1 MKGESFMLAFKK
13 PEVEQFFR
21 VFNIQDFTVSPDET
35 QLVYST
41 NLTGHYNLWGMDL
54 PNNYPYPMTFKNQSC
69 HALKYEPNGEYI
81 LASFDHDGNELTQFY
96 ALPTRGGDLE
106 DLRVDEEYRHMN
118 PKFSED
124 GKRLYYTGSKNNKT
138 YLNAYRYDFDTKE
151 ETLLVEG
158 SGASTYLMD
167 VSADEKSYLILKH
180 FANTYS
186 LAYVVKDGESILLTP
201 QTDKQHT
208 VSNAIFT
215 GSSSIYLLTDY
226 EDDKSYLAH
235 YDMDTQTFTKVTED
249 ESLDLNSMFYDKKGN
264 HLYLVSSNGVEDT
277 FYSFCLESKE
287 LKQEEIPVDIID
299 KVIVGKSGT
308 VYLLGKT
315 ATKPAN
321 IFRKNDGTWEPL
333 TNNRVPAVSDED
345 LSEPEILTYPSFDGL
360 EIEALFFRAKEEV
373 SNGHVILWPHGGPQ
387 SSERKS
393 FRSYFQFLVS
403 RGYSIFAPNFR
414 GSSNYGLSYMK
425 MVEGDWGHGPRLDNI
440 TGLEWL
446 IENGYADREKIFLMG
461 GSYGGY
467 MALLLH
473 GRHPEY
479 FKAVIDI
486 FGVSNLFSFIDS
498 VPDHWKPVMK
508 QWVGDPVE
516 DKERLTVDSPTTYLD
531 TMIKPMLIIQG
542 ANDPRVV
549 QKESDQI
556 VEALKEKGR
565 KVEYLVLDDEGHGF
579 SKKENEIKVFQAILT
594 FFDSHL

>member
-1 MKGESFMLAFKK
+1 MLAFKK

-21 VFNIQDFTVSPDET
+21 VFNIQDFTVSPDEA

-54 PNNYPYPMTFKNQSC
+54 PNNYPYPMTFNNQSC
-69 HALKYEPNGEYI
+69 HALKFEPNGEYI

-96 ALPTRGGDLE
+96 ALPTHGGDL
-106 DLRVDEEYRHMN
+106 DGLRVDEEHRHMN

-138 YLNAYRYDFDTKE
+138 YLNVFRYDLESKE

-158 SGASTYLMD
+158 SEASTYLID
-167 VSADEKSYLILKH
+167 VSVDENSFIILKH
-180 FANTYS
+180 FANTYT
-186 LAYVVKDGESILLTP
+186 LAYLVKDGETTLLTP
-201 QTDKQHT
+201 QTEKQHT
-208 VSNAIFT
+208 VESAVFT
-215 GSSSIYLLTDY
+215 SPSSVYLLTDH
-226 EDDKSYLAH
+226 EDDKGYLAH
-235 YDMDTQTFTKVTED
+235 YDLDTKTFKRVTED
-249 ESLDLNSMFYDKKGN
+249 RSLDLNGLYFDKKGN
-264 HLYLVSSNGVEDT
+264 KLYFVSSSGVQDT
-277 FYSFCLESKE
+277 FYSFCLETKALKE
-287 LKQEEIPVDIID
+287 EDTPVDIID
-299 KVIVGKSGT
+299 KVIIGKSGT
-308 VYLLGKT
+308 IYLLGKT

-321 IFRKNDGTWEPL
+321 IYKKDNGPWLPL
-333 TNNRVPAVSDED
+333 TNNRVPAVTDED
-345 LSEPEILTYPSFDGL
+345 LSEPEVMTYPSFDGL
-360 EIEALFFRAKEEV
+360 EIEALFFHAKKEV

-387 SSERKS
+387 SSERKF
-393 FRSYFQFLVS
+393 FRSYFQFLTS

-446 IENGYADREKIFLMG
+446 IENGYADRDKIFLMG

-498 VPDHWKPVMK
+498 VPEHWKPVMK

-531 TMIKPMLIIQG
+531 TMTKPMLIIQG

-565 KVEYLVLDDEGHGF
+565 EVEYIVLDDEGHGF

-594 FFDSHL
+594 FLESHL